1 MYIKIYNG
9 KEAFKAEMAGAHRK
23 NQMEFEKSGDN
34 CIFAQV
40 SRDELLQLGLT
51 YEDLDYA
58 EEKTRLAL
66 KYILSKAQY
75 AVHDKH
81 SFKSKIRIDVMPC
94 VSDGCV
100 IIFTDLSS
108 ASKEKQDETP
118 TAVFQCESYDSL
130 ADCSK
135 VLSSLK
141 LKAEQSSLYKDYDGY
156 CLIVRAQ
163 EKILR
168 IIGEYTDK
176 IFADDTTTERIGEFM
191 QCIIENDALE
201 ILCGSGT
208 KS

>member
-1 MYIKIYNG
+1 MYIEIGNG
-9 KEAFKAEMAGAHRK
+9 KEAFKAEKAGTHRK
-23 NQMEFEKSGDN
+23 NQMEFEKNGDN

-40 SRDELLQLGLT
+40 SSDELLQLGLT

-66 KYILSKAQY
+66 KYILTKAQY

-81 SFKSKIRIDVMPC
+81 SFKNKIRIDVMPC

-100 IIFTDLSS
+100 IIFTDLAS
-108 ASKEKQDETP
+108 ASKEEQGETP
-118 TAVFQCESYDSL
+118 TAVFQCESYDNL

-135 VLSSLK
+135 VLSSLN
-141 LKAEQSSLYKDYDGY
+141 LKAEQSSLYLDDDGY

-176 IFADDTTTERIGEFM
+176 IAADENTTERIGEFM
-191 QCIIENDALE
+191 QCIIETDALE